1 MTTLKMSDVREKLSE
16 CANEVAYKG
25 ERITVDRNGK
35 PVFVM
40 ISVEDL
46 ELLELLEDKLDIFAV
61 EEALKRNDFVG
72 LDELKKRLDL

>member
-1 MTTLKMSDVREKLSE
+1 MTTLKMSEVRDKLSE

-25 ERITVDRNGK
+25 ERIMVDRNGK

-46 ELLELLEDKLDIFAV
+46 KLLELIEDKLDILDA

-72 LDELKKRLDL
+72 LDELKKELGL

>member
-1 MTTLKMSDVREKLSE
+1 MTTLKMSEVRDKLSE

-25 ERITVDRNGK
+25 ERIMVDRNGK

-46 ELLELLEDKLDIFAV
+46 KLLELIEDKLDIMAG

-72 LDELKKRLDL
+72 LDELKKELGL

>member
-25 ERITVDRNGK
+25 ERILVDRNGK

-46 ELLELLEDKLDIFAV
+46 ELLELLEDKLDIFAAD
-61 EEALKRNDFVG
+61 EALKRNDFVG
-72 LDELKKRLDL
+72 IDELKKRLGL